1 MNKTMMAMG
10 LAAACLTVSARD
22 LVWTGSASGNWN
34 TTDANWYV
42 AGDES
47 KTPVAFANG
56 DAVTFDDSATRRE
69 CTVTG
74 TGIAPLHLTFD
85 FTKDFTLIGKGGDYE
100 IAAASGPVDK
110 YGTGTLLLS
119 GKLSKSTSTIHI
131 WKGAIKNITANTA
144 DVFGGFRKIYVH
156 DGGKLWFYE
165 RNCGGDVTSGRA
177 DVVVYTNGV
186 FDVTKTTAG
195 VVPVRSLTLDGGALV
210 HGAGGN
216 IDYGTLKVEAG
227 FTVRG
232 TEPYVITN
240 ELNDTY
246 KNNYIVVGYDSDTV
260 FDVADITGDDAPD
273 LTLGMPLF
281 KPSYANWPHPH
292 GCHEI
297 VKTGAGRMVVS
308 VAAVDGATS
317 TNHAPGG
324 VYRIR
329 EGELEFAARESLAG
343 LVPQPVIVST
353 NATLRF
359 SSRNVMNT
367 EFTVKTLREIRV
379 DHGTF
384 VMEETTSLGSGHQ
397 LLGALT
403 LDHATFDYSRMKG
416 FEDGLGIFTL
426 SGKLT
431 VVDDD
436 PVVFP
441 DLPAKQYG
449 RMRLWSEPQEI
460 FVGKTS
466 AVAPASDLVIALPIH
481 DQVTSYSG
489 GIKATAPAG
498 FIKTGPGALELQ
510 NNANGFSGYTEI
522 REGIVRLDHPNY
534 AGANFGTADKT
545 YLGDMTKAGRQ
556 VVVSTNGTLVIAQR
570 NMFSSMSATGV
581 PSLKSELLVRGGTLV
596 CSNGTGA
603 AVGCGIGNL
612 TLDDGKFVY
621 ATKGNGGWG
630 YWQIN
635 DTFKLTGTK
644 PYDFPINPAIATEE
658 RYSQTL
664 CLVPGVKSTFW
675 VDDITKDGAVDAS
688 FELHFAQPTAEDRTK
703 YVYGITK
710 AGAGTLRMAQPYS
723 RGAYDPNGTNLVAA
737 GTLQFDSL
745 VSGLSLKM
753 TLVQAGAFLCGTGK
767 VTNVE
772 IEQGGGFKA
781 VAGRTGSLAVT
792 GNLKLPANGTVDF
805 YVPDGVDPASARV
818 DLATVSGTIDGP
830 ADFSGWTITVNGAA
844 PTRAYALRWHG
855 KTLRASA
862 ERGFAI
868 IFR

>member
-34 TTDANWYV
+34 TTDKNWYV

-56 DAVTFDDSATRRE
+56 DAVTFDDSAAART

-74 TGIAPLHLTFD
+74 TGIAPSHLTFD
-85 FTKDFTLIGKGGDYE
+85 FTTDFTLVGKGGNFE
-100 IAAASGPVDK
+100 IAAGSGPVDK

-119 GKLSKSTSTIHI
+119 GNLSQSTSTIHI
-131 WKGAIKNITANTA
+131 WKGAIKNISANTG

-186 FDVTKTTAG
+186 FDVNKTTAG
-195 VVPVRSLTLDGGALV
+195 VVPVRSLTLDGGSLAY
-210 HGAGGN
+210 GTGGN
-216 IDYGTLKVEAG
+216 NDYGTLKIEERFA
-227 FTVRG
+227 VRG
-232 TEPYVITN
+232 TEPYVY
-240 ELNDTY
+240 ELGSTA
-246 KNNYIVVGYDSDTV
+246 NNWIDIGYQSDTT
-260 FDVADITGDDAPD
+260 FDVPDITGDATAD
-273 LTLGMPLF
+273 LTLGLPLF
-281 KPSYANWPHPH
+281 RPKSWAAEY

-297 VKTGAGRMVVS
+297 VKVGAGKMVIS
-308 VAAVDGATS
+308 VG
-317 TNHAPGG
+317 HARGTDYAPPG
-324 VYRIR
+324 VYRVK
-329 EGELEFAARESLAG
+329 EGELAFSAMNSVSCASG
-343 LVPQPVIVST
+343 NPIVVNT

-359 SSRNVMNT
+359 AIRNVLT
-367 EFTVKTLREIRV
+367 SELSAQVKRGIVV

-384 VMEETTSLGSGHQ
+384 ILEEKAGERGHHPLGP
-397 LLGALT
+397 LT
-403 LDHATFDYSRMKG
+403 LDHATFDYTGAYAFGIPGM
-416 FEDGLGIFTL
+416 GLFTL
-426 SGKLT
+426 GGDFTFIDDQPGAFTTNGMLHTDNAFIHLSGST
-431 VVDDD
+431 
-436 PVVFP
+436 
-441 DLPAKQYG
+441 
-449 RMRLWSEPQEI
+449 QELRI
-460 FVGKTS
+460 GKT
-466 AVAPASDLVIALPIH
+466 APDAAADFRIALPLRNR
-481 DQVTSYSG
+481 VTAFDETG
-489 GIKATAPAG
+489 TAIGATRASG
-498 FIKTGPGALELQ
+498 FIKTGPGTLQLESNSSNL
-510 NNANGFSGYTEI
+510 SGPIEI
-522 REGIVRLDHPNY
+522 REGTVRIDR
-534 AGANFGTADKT
+534 ADFSAKTFGGNTT
-545 YLGDMTKAGRQ
+545 SYLGDMSVAGRQ
-556 VVVSTNGTLVIAQR
+556 IVVSTNGTLHIAQR
-570 NMFSSMSATGV
+570 NVFASMSAPGV
-581 PSLKSELLVRGGTLV
+581 PAMKTELLVRGGTLV

-644 PYDFPINPAIATEE
+644 PYDFPINPAIAAED

-664 CLVPGVKSTFW
+664 SLVPGVKSTFW

-703 YVYGITK
+703 YVYGLTK
-710 AGAGTLRMAQPYS
+710 AGAGTLRMAQLYS
-723 RGAYDPNGTNLVAA
+723 RGDYNPNGTNLVAA

-805 YVPDGVDPASARV
+805 YIPDGVDPASARV